1 MQICKSTIFVFIPI
15 FLVHQGPSRSPSRL
29 AIIAKGVK
37 INFYIFWRGFALR
50 ISKDRAIE
58 VNEK

>member
-1 MQICKSTIFVFIPI
+1 MQIYKSTIFVFILI

-29 AIIAKGVK
+29 AIIAKGVNN
-37 INFYIFWRGFALR
+37 NFYIFLRGFALK
-50 ISKDRAIE
+50 ISKEGAIE